1 MKQGA
6 AVGIGSAEQ
15 CPQHQEAERERQAV
29 GRSVYGGRRGGVRGL
44 GLAAAAWAP
53 GVSCRRRRERAGLDC
68 TARTRFPLW
77 PSLAAQTSL
86 L

>member
-1 MKQGA
+1 MRK
-6 AVGIGSAEQ
+6 
-15 CPQHQEAERERQAV
+15 EAEREGQAV
-29 GRSVYGGRRGGVRGL
+29 GRGAYGGRRGGVRRL

-53 GVSCRRRRERAGLDC
+53 GVSYRRRERAGLDC
-68 TARTRFPLW
+68 IPRARCPLW